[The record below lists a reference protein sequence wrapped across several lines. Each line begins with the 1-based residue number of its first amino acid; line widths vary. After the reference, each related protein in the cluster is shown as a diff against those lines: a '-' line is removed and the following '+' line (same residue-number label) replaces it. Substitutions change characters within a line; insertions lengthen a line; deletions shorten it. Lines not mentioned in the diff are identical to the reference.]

1 MNESAIR
8 RDTKPGGGGGTTNKM
23 KTTNKAKTLGTV
35 GAVSALLATPTFA
48 AAGDITSA
56 VSGIA
61 ADVGTGLAAG
71 VAIGAVFLGGR
82 LVWRAIKGVAS

>member
-1 MNESAIR
+1 
-8 RDTKPGGGGGTTNKM
+8 M
-23 KTTNKAKTLGTV
+23 KFVAAV
-35 GAVSALLATPTFA
+35 GYVSVLSVASSQA
-48 AAGDITSA
+48 AAADITTA